1 MTDGMGETPSGDG
14 LVRLNKLLAQR
25 GVASRRHVEQM
36 IIEGRIRVDGV
47 LAMEKGQKARP
58 DARIEVDGALVEAP
72 PPPVW
77 LALHKPRGYVCTKED
92 THDRPIVMDLFPPE
106 LKHVHSIG
114 RLDGDVSGLI
124 LFTNQGELTHRLAHP
139 SFEIDKVYHVETTR
153 PVTGRQVRELE
164 RGVVLDDGPAAPA
177 KCRILEARE
186 GPGSLLEMTI
196 HEGRKHQV
204 KRMVMAVGNGVARL
218 TRVTVGPVHLGDLE
232 RAHWRHLT
240 EAEVTTLYEMTGL
253 SLPSSGSSSS
263 ARSDASA

>member
-1 MTDGMGETPSGDG
+1 MGESPSDDG
-14 LVRLNKLLAQR
+14 LIRLNKLLAQR

-36 IIEGRIRVDGV
+36 ILDGRIRVDGV
-47 LAMEKGQKARP
+47 LATEKGQKARP
-58 DARIEVDGALVEAP
+58 DARIEVDGVPGEAP

-139 SFEIDKVYHVETTR
+139 SFEIDKVYHVATTR
-153 PVTGRQVRELE
+153 PVTDKQIRELE
-164 RGVVLDDGPAAPA
+164 RGVSLEDGPAAPA
-177 KCRILEARE
+177 RCRILQRRE
-186 GPGSLLEMTI
+186 GEGSLVEMTI

-204 KRMVMAVGNGVARL
+204 KRMVVAVGNGVARL
-218 TRVTVGPVHLGDLE
+218 TRVSVGPVHLGDLE

-240 EAEVTTLYEMTGL
+240 AEEVAALYEMTGL
-253 SLPSSGSSSS
+253 PLPSSGSSNSGCS
-263 ARSDASA
+263 ARSEARA